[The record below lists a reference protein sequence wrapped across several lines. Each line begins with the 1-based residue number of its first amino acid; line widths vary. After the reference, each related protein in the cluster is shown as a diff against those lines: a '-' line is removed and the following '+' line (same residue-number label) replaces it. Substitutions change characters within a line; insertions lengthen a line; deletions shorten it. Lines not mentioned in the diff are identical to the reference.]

1 MKKTLLLIFALVT
14 SIGMAWGQNLSQ
26 GKYVHLLPNGTS
38 NVTESNLQ
46 GLTNGNTDDDVQLA
60 TFANETLSPIQAFYI
75 DLGEVKDL
83 SRVVI
88 YWEGALCTNYSI
100 KGSTTTGESN
110 SPEWDKDF
118 GTYSVARGS
127 THSETHEAPENF
139 STRYIKFE
147 PANNGSTEGYSNP
160 NWTVK
165 MREFQ
170 VFGTEIQI
178 LSGLEF
184 DQNIK
189 KAGTSQSFIAKP
201 LDQNGNEITTG
212 SFTFSI
218 SPSAGVTFSQNG
230 NTLTITASQGVYTIT
245 ATDGENNIT
254 VPIGLASAPDDP
266 SIDSD
271 KAFVIYSEALGYGQ
285 AGSDASV
292 GYRDPH
298 SSSWSMYNWGENR
311 NSIVFRQV
319 GAFGISRPGLSATN
333 MADIVS
339 LEFDMFSTK
348 AVNDA
353 QLEIEDCYNS
363 GHVPGLTFDVVAGWH
378 HYSIPIDPTRTNF
391 SPAKWMFFYLA
402 NPKDENI
409 DILIDN
415 VYYSTVP
422 PAPAG
427 KSVTFIKPDG
437 WSSVYVWAW
446 KGTPNEE
453 GYENFTGGTWP
464 GEAATDNQDGTFTWT
479 TTGDPEKIIFS
490 DNGNLQTSTFT
501 FIDGATYDSGGNV
514 KRGYYI
520 VGTMNSWTLS
530 DEFKMTKNDAQTSY
544 NEYMFEKLSLES
556 SDEFKINYSA
566 DGVTKSSS
574 YYPTNNITGYKG
586 PYNVY
591 FCPEGGRDGWLNGYV
606 YMQQTYNVVVD
617 GNKATVTGDI
627 NAGNLDAVKAAVG
640 MSTYVDVSGAT
651 IETDFSTD
659 NPNALYL
666 YATAEAAA
674 AATHTPN
681 PVRYDGSR
689 FYVAPQGLTFTD
701 APATSLIPENAF
713 SSLSSDH
720 MVTINRSIA
729 GNKYVT
735 SFMSRAASPGYPMVA
750 TLAEGLEA
758 YELKAA
764 EAGLLTFSKVTGA
777 LETNKGYVI
786 HNTTSD
792 PLTLTWDSHQNDQIY
807 LDNAGNQ
814 DPASVD
820 PVNGVKIVGTMH
832 TITTESELD
841 QWILSGNEIKKG
853 TGAKISPYRAY
864 FTGVTLPALG
874 KASAVFVDGETT
886 KIGSINA
893 NGEISVEDGIIYN
906 LAGQRVQNP
915 TKGIYIINGKKV
927 VIK

>member
-1 MKKTLLLIFALVT
+1 MKKTLLLICALIV
-14 SIGMAWGQNLSQ
+14 SVGMAWGQNLSQ
-26 GKYVHLLPNGTS
+26 GKYVHLLQNGTS

-46 GLTNGNTDDDVQLA
+46 GLTNGNTNDDVQLA
-60 TFANETLSPIQAFYI
+60 TFADETLSPIQAFYI

-110 SPEWDKDF
+110 SPEWNKDF

-160 NWTVK
+160 SWTVK

-170 VFGTEIQI
+170 VFGTGIQV
-178 LSGLEF
+178 L
-184 DQNIK
+184 
-189 KAGTSQSFIAKP
+189 T
-201 LDQNGNEITTG
+201 
-212 SFTFSI
+212 SI
-218 SPSAGVTFSQNG
+218 SSSNYIHNTHQHVSVNVMDQYNAAFEGGTTWSMPGCTGFVRAGDGFDYADISPEG
-230 NTLTITASQGVYTIT
+230 IYTLTVSSTDNPSQTASKKFGLVRNQPSTEVIP
-245 ATDGENNIT
+245 AIDGT
-254 VPIGLASAPDDP
+254 TS
-266 SIDSD
+266 
-271 KAFVIYSEALGYGQ
+271 FVIYSGELSKSAGGLSGDWRAPNSKGWTEINVGSKK
-285 AGSDASV
+285 AWRIHGFGTFGLKDTSLGSDASNIQV
-292 GYRDPH
+292 LYLDIYSLDNH
-298 SSSWSMYNWGENR
+298 SGT
-311 NSIVFRQV
+311 V
-319 GAFGISRPGLSATN
+319 
-333 MADIVS
+333 
-339 LEFDMFSTK
+339 
-348 AVNDA
+348 
-353 QLEIEDCYNS
+353 EIENS
-363 GHVPGLTFDVVAGWH
+363 ALASNPTFSLVPGWNHVAINVNTTIA
-378 HYSIPIDPTRTNF
+378 STL
-391 SPAKWMFFYLA
+391 SPGQAV
-402 NPKDENI
+402 
-409 DILIDN
+409 ILHLDDAATEAIEEDLLIYN
-415 VYYSTVP
+415 VYYSTVAP
-422 PAPAG
+422 TPAG

-446 KGTPNEE
+446 KGTQNEE

-617 GNKATVTGDI
+617 GNNATVTGVI
-627 NAGNLDAVKAAVG
+627 NAGNLDAVKTDVG
-640 MSTYVDVSGAT
+640 MSMYVDVSGAA
-651 IETDFSTD
+651 IETNFSTD

-666 YATAEAAA
+666 YATNDAAMA
-674 AATHTPN
+674 ANHTPN
-681 PVRYDGSR
+681 PVHYDGDR
-689 FYVAPQGLTFTD
+689 FYYAPQGLTFTD

-713 SSLSSDH
+713 NGLNSSNKI
-720 MVTINRSIA
+720 VINRSIA
-729 GNKYVT
+729 GNAYVT
-735 SFMSRAASPGYPMVA
+735 SFMSRNASAGTAWTAA
-750 TLAEGLEA
+750 LADGLEA
-758 YELKAA
+758 YELTAA
-764 EAGLLTFSKVTGA
+764 QAGQLTFTKVTGA
-777 LETNKGYVI
+777 LETAKGYVI

-792 PLTLTWDSHQNDQIY
+792 PLTLTWSHGDEVY
-807 LDNAGNQ
+807 LDQAANQAAG
-814 DPASVD
+814 DVT
-820 PVNGVKIVGTMH
+820 PVNGVRILGTMH
-832 TITTESELD
+832 TVDTNGS
-841 QWILSGNEIKKG
+841 QWILSGGVIKQAN
-853 TGAKISPYRAY
+853 GAKISAFRAY
-864 FTGVTLPALG
+864 FTGVTPPNPSTPARAIFL
-874 KASAVFVDGETT
+874 DGETT

-893 NGEISVEDGIIYN
+893 NGEINVEDGIIYN

-915 TKGIYIINGKKV
+915 KKGIYIINGKKV